1 MTDLEAT
8 RCAICNTLGGATELH
23 PQNFVPADV
32 VSATFSAR
40 RLPDRVHYRMV
51 RCHRCGLVR
60 SDPVLAHGVIAGLYE
75 SSTFDYESEVPNLQ
89 RTYGRYLRRLDP
101 WISGKSALLE
111 VGCGN
116 GFALEEALR
125 QGYAVVRGVEPSRE
139 AVARAHADIRPN
151 IICDVMRPGLFQ
163 PEQFDAVCMFQVFD
177 HVADPGALL
186 DECRRVLK
194 PGGCLLFLNHDI
206 TALSAR
212 LLGRRS
218 PIIDIEHTFLY
229 SQRTLAGLC
238 TARGFVVRESGR
250 TRNRCSLRHVAHLSP
265 LPPLLKRFT
274 LAMLRT
280 TRLEGLSIDLAL
292 GNLYL
297 VAQSAPPC

>member
-8 RCAICNTLGGATELH
+8 RCAICNTLGGATELY
-23 PQNFVPADV
+23 PRNFVPADV
-32 VSATFSAR
+32 ASATFSAR

-51 RCHRCGLVR
+51 RCDQCGLVR
-60 SDPVLAHGVIAGLYE
+60 SDPVLPPDVVASLYG
-75 SSTFDYESEVPNLQ
+75 SSTFDYEPEVPNLQ
-89 RTYGRYLRRLDP
+89 RTYGRYLRRIEP
-101 WISGKSALLE
+101 WSSGKAALLE

-125 QGYAVVRGVEPSRE
+125 HGYAAVRGVEPSRD
-139 AVARAHADIRPN
+139 AVERARADIRPN
-151 IICDVMRPGLFQ
+151 IVCDVMRPGLFER
-163 PEQFDAVCMFQVFD
+163 EQFDAVCMFQVFD
-177 HVADPGALL
+177 HVSDPAGLL

-194 PGGCLLFLNHDI
+194 PGGCLLFLNHDVA
-206 TALSAR
+206 ALSAR

-229 SQRTLAGLC
+229 SQTTLAGLC
-238 TARGFVVRESGR
+238 RARGFVVRESGR
-250 TRNRCSLRHVAHLSP
+250 TRNHCSLRHVAHLAP
-265 LPPLLKRFT
+265 LPPLLKGFA

-280 TRLEGLSIDLAL
+280 TRLERLSIGLPL

-297 VAQSAPPC
+297 VAQTAPPR